1 MSARWSYTCNPIMEV
16 HFSLAAGA
24 CNSYNYGES
33 QQDRGVISTVSTG
46 DTVSSWSGI
55 WSTVKF
61 KGGGGDCV
69 NYRCPRDI
77 GIVIP
82 TFPAL
87 TRSSGPIR
95 RQSSRAQREVSVWKR
110 SINEVMGIVLQHSR
124 DSRVVCYKHQ
134 GSRWS
139 YQTLESP
146 WIPEF
151 SSLWTLFDVWLLTFH
166 FEKYNMAECN
176 FNLPN

>member
-61 KGGGGDCV
+61 KGGGAGGLCELQMPS
-69 NYRCPRDI
+69 RHWHSHSDI
-77 GIVIP
+77 P
-82 TFPAL
+82 STHEKLWTNQKTEL
-87 TRSSGPIR
+87 TCSEGGECLKEINKWGHGNRTAAQSGFKGCLLQTLGLTLVLPNPWK
-95 RQSSRAQREVSVWKR
+95 SLNSRVFKSLNSVWR
-110 SINEVMGIVLQHSR
+110 
-124 DSRVVCYKHQ
+124 
-134 GSRWS
+134 
-139 YQTLESP
+139 
-146 WIPEF
+146 
-151 SSLWTLFDVWLLTFH
+151 LTF
-166 FEKYNMAECN
+166 N
-176 FNLPN
+176 FSFWKIQHGRM